1 MRTARWIAVAAVVA
15 YLATGVVQVRP
26 GEVAVVRRFGRVVA
40 TPGPGLWVGLPW
52 GFDRVDRVAVDRVR
66 RVAVGTDDADP
77 LLTGDQNLVQVR
89 AAVEYTVRLDEVATY
104 VAEADR
110 VDDAVARTAEAALAE
125 WAAGHGID
133 DALLTGKA
141 TLPAWLAARVRD
153 RLEPYRLGIDVRAA
167 GVTELAPPDEVR
179 GAFDAVTR
187 AQASIRTREQE
198 AEQEAERL
206 HRSARAT
213 KYALEQQASASAHA
227 AVEAAKAD
235 ADAFR
240 LRLEQHRRTNAL
252 AALWWAELG
261 PLFAR
266 MQAAGRVQLLDERL
280 GADGLDIMQKVP
292 EPKK

>member
-1 MRTARWIAVAAVVA
+1 M
-15 YLATGVVQVRP
+15 
-26 GEVAVVRRFGRVVA
+26 
-40 TPGPGLWVGLPW
+40 
-52 GFDRVDRVAVDRVR
+52 
-66 RVAVGTDDADP
+66 
-77 LLTGDQNLVQVR
+77 
-89 AAVEYTVRLDEVATY
+89 
-104 VAEADR
+104 
-110 VDDAVARTAEAALAE
+110 
-125 WAAGHGID
+125 
-133 DALLTGKA
+133 
-141 TLPAWLAARVRD
+141 
-153 RLEPYRLGIDVRAA
+153 
-167 GVTELAPPDEVR
+167 TELAPPDEVR